1 MTRSC
6 SEQFVKQ
13 ESPVSRIYASD
24 RGLAFF
30 PTRAACIASGA
41 ISWQLKA
48 CSRDIYVGTNC
59 PLRRR
64 NRLTV
69 EGVIGRRG
77 EPAAR
82 KTAGVPSRGP
92 QFFRHRVS
100 RYREFFD
107 RSFEKAVT
115 RFSLSN
121 PLSLSLSF
129 DRSNSFYFRLIR
141 LSTAARIPLTL
152 QNLIRTIN
160 TIIKNKVVK
169 I

>member
-1 MTRSC
+1 M
-6 SEQFVKQ
+6 
-13 ESPVSRIYASD
+13 
-24 RGLAFF
+24 
-30 PTRAACIASGA
+30 
-41 ISWQLKA
+41 
-48 CSRDIYVGTNC
+48 
-59 PLRRR
+59 
-64 NRLTV
+64 

-121 PLSLSLSF
+121 PLQSLSLSIGRIRFIF
-129 DRSNSFYFRLIR
+129 D
-141 LSTAARIPLTL
+141 
-152 QNLIRTIN
+152 
-160 TIIKNKVVK
+160 
-169 I
+169 

>member
-1 MTRSC
+1 M
-6 SEQFVKQ
+6 
-13 ESPVSRIYASD
+13 
-24 RGLAFF
+24 
-30 PTRAACIASGA
+30 
-41 ISWQLKA
+41 
-48 CSRDIYVGTNC
+48 
-59 PLRRR
+59 
-64 NRLTV
+64 

-152 QNLIRTIN
+152 QNLIRAIN
-160 TIIKNKVVK
+160 TIIENKVVK

>member
-13 ESPVSRIYASD
+13 ESPVSRIYIYIYVCASD

-92 QFFRHRVS
+92 QFFRSRSAIAYRVTVNFS
-100 RYREFFD
+100 ID
-107 RSFEKAVT
+107 PLEKT
-115 RFSLSN
+115 R
-121 PLSLSLSF
+121 LSLSLS
-129 DRSNSFYFRLIR
+129 RS
-141 LSTAARIPLTL
+141 RIE
-152 QNLIRTIN
+152 
-160 TIIKNKVVK
+160 
-169 I
+169 

>member
-152 QNLIRTIN
+152 QNLIRAIN

>member
-1 MTRSC
+1 MTRLC

-121 PLSLSLSF
+121 PLSLSLFRSVEFVLFSINSSLYCGTYTIDSTKF
-129 DRSNSFYFRLIR
+129 DSN
-141 LSTAARIPLTL
+141 
-152 QNLIRTIN
+152 
-160 TIIKNKVVK
+160 NKYDNRK
-169 I
+169 